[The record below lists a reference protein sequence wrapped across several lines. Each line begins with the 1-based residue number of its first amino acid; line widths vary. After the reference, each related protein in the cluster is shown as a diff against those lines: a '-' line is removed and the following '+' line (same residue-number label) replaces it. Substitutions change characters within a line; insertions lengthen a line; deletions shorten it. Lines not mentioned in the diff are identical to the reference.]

1 MLSSSERMPAFAGP
15 QDRDARRA
23 DAWLRT
29 ILPCLAV
36 GMVACL
42 LYGISIQTR
51 PAHLDEFY
59 HLLAGRSWQLHRDFA
74 LLDGQ
79 YVRAPLFTMIVGW
92 TFDLVGRADLLV
104 ARLPSVLFSA
114 ISVAILFQWPR
125 QSAGPWAGLSAAAL
139 LGLAGYTFDIA
150 HFARFYAL
158 HTLLILT
165 AAWTLYLATRT
176 NRRLQPLWAGL
187 AAMALILA
195 YQLQPVTI
203 IALAGLGG
211 WLLIDQRALL
221 LQTLKR
227 HPRSALILSAC
238 VVIAV
243 ILGFEPLAAMVG
255 RFAHAER
262 WATAAQNDRLYYV
275 REFWVQMPLFS
286 LLTPV
291 ALLLAIRSHARLGLL
306 CASMIIICLTLHSFA
321 GMKAWRYCY
330 YVLPFFCMAYGL
342 AIASLLP
349 ATGPDKRRATLQTG
363 IGAIVLLTLLASSPV
378 YREGARLTLAGLKAL
393 ATGPVALA
401 APVPDGDWS
410 RAEGPFRAI
419 AARQGM
425 LVTGDDLRTIAHL
438 GDYQVFISSSR
449 LGELPPF
456 TDFTPDYRTGRPI
469 IEAVSAMNAV
479 IDCNRS
485 GAVIVSDRQWRNPI
499 AVTPAVADLI
509 ERRLTP
515 VRSVP
520 GFHVF
525 TWQAA
530 KAARP
535 CPYPQHGSRRA
546 S

>member
-1 MLSSSERMPAFAGP
+1 
-15 QDRDARRA
+15 
-23 DAWLRT
+23 
-29 ILPCLAV
+29 
-36 GMVACL
+36 
-42 LYGISIQTR
+42 
-51 PAHLDEFY
+51 
-59 HLLAGRSWQLHRDFA
+59 
-74 LLDGQ
+74 
-79 YVRAPLFTMIVGW
+79 
-92 TFDLVGRADLLV
+92 
-104 ARLPSVLFSA
+104 
-114 ISVAILFQWPR
+114 
-125 QSAGPWAGLSAAAL
+125 
-139 LGLAGYTFDIA
+139 
-150 HFARFYAL
+150 
-158 HTLLILT
+158 
-165 AAWTLYLATRT
+165 
-176 NRRLQPLWAGL
+176 
-187 AAMALILA
+187 
-195 YQLQPVTI
+195 
-203 IALAGLGG
+203 
-211 WLLIDQRALL
+211 
-221 LQTLKR
+221 
-227 HPRSALILSAC
+227 
-238 VVIAV
+238 
-243 ILGFEPLAAMVG
+243 
-255 RFAHAER
+255 
-262 WATAAQNDRLYYV
+262 
-275 REFWVQMPLFS
+275 
-286 LLTPV
+286 
-291 ALLLAIRSHARLGLL
+291 
-306 CASMIIICLTLHSFA
+306 
-321 GMKAWRYCY
+321 
-330 YVLPFFCMAYGL
+330 MAYGL

-525 TWQAA
+525 PWHAA
-530 KAARP
+530 KAAP
-535 CPYPQHGSRRA
+535 PWPYPQHGSRRA